1 MRTYARNRSGIE
13 LSACLPVEAEL
24 PAYRAEWMSQRII
37 IHKTKHGNCR
47 GTCTHDDAVL
57 LSLRVALFAFVR
69 VFQFA
74 PETFPPPLHP
84 VTLAQSNKHVQ
95 LEKKL

>member
-1 MRTYARNRSGIE
+1 MEIAEAHAHTTMRR
-13 LSACLPVEAEL
+13 C
-24 PAYRAEWMSQRII
+24 
-37 IHKTKHGNCR
+37 
-47 GTCTHDDAVL
+47 DDAVL

-74 PETFPPPLHP
+74 PEAFPPPPFFLA

>member
-1 MRTYARNRSGIE
+1 MHTRP
-13 LSACLPVEAEL
+13 C
-24 PAYRAEWMSQRII
+24 
-37 IHKTKHGNCR
+37 
-47 GTCTHDDAVL
+47 DDAVL

-74 PETFPPPLHP
+74 PEAFPLLA